1 MPKKSNFLSTL
12 EDLKLIKPNQEST
25 LDNLLKIPKKDNAEN
40 TPHHTSDEI
49 NTVQQADL
57 LYLPHDRD
65 YKYCL
70 VVVDLGSRLMDA
82 EPLKSRDAVSVRNA
96 MIKLYNRKILQE
108 PVVLEVDDG
117 SEFKGAFKKHFQ
129 YFFKIHYHEPGRHRQ
144 QAVVE
149 SRNKILGKII
159 FRFQSV
165 EELHSGEQ
173 NTEWVKHI
181 KSIVNAINKHYKRT
195 PHVITADELP
205 RASGNSRYI
214 YVIGTKVRKQLD
226 NPKGFKG
233 DKLFGK
239 FRATDYRWSTK
250 VSTITRVFILPDSP
264 PLYQLDN
271 NDNVAYTK
279 NQLQKVDDNVQLPKR
294 IENEKFIIEKLL
306 KRFKING
313 KVYFKV
319 KWKGYSETTD
329 EPRSELIIDV
339 PNLVK
344 QFESNNP

>member
-12 EDLKLIKPNQEST
+12 EDLKLTSSKQSST
-25 LDNLLKIPKKDNAEN
+25 LDNLLKIPKKDNAIN
-40 TPHHTSDEI
+40 TPHHTSDEV

-57 LYLPHDRD
+57 LYLPHDNN

-70 VVVDLGSRLMDA
+70 VVVDLGSRLIDA
-82 EPLKSRDAVSVRNA
+82 EPLKARDAISVRNA

-117 SEFKGAFKKHFQ
+117 SEFKGAFQTHFQ

-144 QAVVE
+144 QALVE

-159 FRFQSV
+159 FRYQSI

-181 KSIVNAINKHYKRT
+181 RNIIKTINKHYEQK
-195 PHVITADELP
+195 PEVIDADELP
-205 RASGNSRYI
+205 RASGDSRHM

-226 NPKGFKG
+226 NPIGSTG
-233 DKLFGK
+233 EKLFGK

-271 NDNVAYTK
+271 NNQVAYTK
-279 NQLQKVDDNVQLPKR
+279 NQLQKVDDDEKLPKR
-294 IENEKFIIEKLL
+294 IESEKYTIEKLT
-306 KRFKING
+306 KRFKKNG
-313 KVYFKV
+313 KIYFTV
-319 KWKGYSETTD
+319 KWHNYNKTTD
-329 EPRSELIIDV
+329 EPRSELIKDV
-339 PNLVK
+339 PDLVRE
-344 QFESNNP
+344 FESN